1 MEYYVV
7 YLKCKRYIA
16 LPKDWIENP
25 VIGQRSKVFFS
36 GNASSTPDFTCE
48 EKFYPDEKVN
58 ACYEAIVYKSF
69 HTYETA
75 KNFTLD
81 KRVVAPVNY
90 RTFEKFEF
98 NTVAQPVDFIE
109 ISDSDNS
116 LNDSTVRI
124 NDFEEKKRNDFRL
137 IGFQV

>member
-36 GNASSTPDFTCE
+36 GDASSTPDFTCE

-58 ACYEAIVYKSF
+58 ACYEATVYKSF
-69 HTYETA
+69 HTYDTA

-90 RTFEKFEF
+90 RTFEKFDF
-98 NTVAQPVDFIE
+98 KPVAEPVNFIE

-116 LNDSTVRI
+116 LTDSMVRMK
-124 NDFEEKKRNDFRL
+124 DFGEKGRNAFRL
-137 IGFQV
+137 IGIQV